1 MGRRQV
7 LPCPLP
13 SGGPSPREVRL
24 ETQGR
29 WDRTSLAPL
38 TPEPFASTSGQTG
51 PRTDAVPALGWQDA
65 LPGII
70 TEHEGRSCQFLCGA
84 NTQRGSWGRGS
95 VPHLGRKSLVPNGL
109 S

>member
-1 MGRRQV
+1 M
-7 LPCPLP
+7 
-13 SGGPSPREVRL
+13 RL

-51 PRTDAVPALGWQDA
+51 PRTEAVPALGWQDA
-65 LPGII
+65 LPGTI

-84 NTQRGSWGRGS
+84 NTQGGFMG
-95 VPHLGRKSLVPNGL
+95 
-109 S
+109 